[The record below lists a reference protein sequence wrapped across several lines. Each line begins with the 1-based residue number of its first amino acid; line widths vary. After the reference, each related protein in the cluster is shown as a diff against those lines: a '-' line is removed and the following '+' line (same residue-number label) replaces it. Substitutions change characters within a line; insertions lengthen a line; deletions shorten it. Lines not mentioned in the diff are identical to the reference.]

1 MFFSRLSKVAFIL
14 ILLTSLACDQS
25 TTASNSSNPTP
36 VPSPNINNNPTPTAS
51 PTPANTALATS
62 SPTPTPLTST
72 PTPTSTPQNKTDD
85 TPVKT
90 SIPESEL
97 RKRIPAPTEL
107 SEEERRKGQVLADR
121 NDNSRALI
129 RYYNFLTDIRGLNL
143 NPPKD
148 LIGGASV
155 FKANDVLQF
164 TFKEPQVAVLIAQ
177 FIDPENQKIGIGFM
191 QKLTVDDRKYLQVR
205 NYSLLV
211 KGGDEKIYK
220 ILTDAVEQFDKVR

>member
-1 MFFSRLSKVAFIL
+1 MFFSRLSKAAFIL
-14 ILLTSLACDQS
+14 ILLTSLACDQP
-25 TTASNSSNPTP
+25 TTASNSSNPTS
-36 VPSPNINNNPTPTAS
+36 VPSPSINNNPTPNAS
-51 PTPANTALATS
+51 PTPANTPLATS
-62 SPTPTPLTST
+62 SPTPLTST
-72 PTPTSTPQNKTDD
+72 PTPQNKTDD
-85 TPVKT
+85 TPIKL

-107 SEEERRKGQVLADR
+107 SEEERRKGQMLADR

-148 LIGGASV
+148 LIGGASA

-177 FIDPENQKIGIGFM
+177 FIDPQNQKIGIGFM
-191 QKLTVDDRKYLQVR
+191 QKLTVDNRKYLQVR

-220 ILTDAVEQFDKVR
+220 VLTDAVDQFDKVR

>member
-1 MFFSRLSKVAFIL
+1 MFFSRLSKTAFIL
-14 ILLTSLACDQS
+14 ILLTSLACDQP
-25 TTASNSSNPTP
+25 TTASNSSNPTSA
-36 VPSPNINNNPTPTAS
+36 PSPNISNNSTPNAS
-51 PTPANTALATS
+51 PTPANTPLATNS
-62 SPTPTPLTST
+62 A
-72 PTPTSTPQNKTDD
+72 TPQNKTDD
-85 TPVKT
+85 TPIKL

-107 SEEERRKGQVLADR
+107 SEEEKRKGQMLADR

-148 LIGGASV
+148 LIGGASA

-177 FIDPENQKIGIGFM
+177 FVDPQNQKIGIGFM

-220 ILTDAVEQFDKVR
+220 VLTDAVDQFDKVR